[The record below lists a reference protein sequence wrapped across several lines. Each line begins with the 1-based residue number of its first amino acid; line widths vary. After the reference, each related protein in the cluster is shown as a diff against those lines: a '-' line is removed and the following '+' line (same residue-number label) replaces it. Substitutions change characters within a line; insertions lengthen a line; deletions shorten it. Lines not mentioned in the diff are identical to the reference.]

1 MVSNIHVKE
10 YYAKE
15 KLKLIETIKK
25 FDKIANDNNI
35 EYIIIK
41 LQELNLGINETLD
54 KVKKN
59 NISDYVK
66 GEYDR
71 RDKINDLLPIFT
83 YLYMNYN
90 K

>member
-10 YYAKE
+10 YFNKE
-15 KLKLIETIKK
+15 KLRLIDSLNSI
-25 FDKIANDNNI
+25 DKIANDNNI

-41 LQELNLGINETLD
+41 LQELNLEINETLD
-54 KVKKN
+54 NINHNKIN
-59 NISDYVK
+59 NYVK
-66 GEYDR
+66 GEYNR
-71 RDKINDLLPIFT
+71 RDKIRDLLPIFT